1 MIEKPVKRPMVPPT
15 RLIWASNFTFLSRS
29 MSSNVDESKKTWTSS
44 KVDAGSSSPKGHHS
58 YYFEKCNAIL
68 TKWHHICGGVELEM
82 SYEVCPGLFIFV
94 HNPNQLFPV
103 QLHTFIPFPM
113 QYSSCASFINL
124 NVEPLFSRLNISID
138 PFTGHRAV
146 ETLACFSL
154 NAIPPFWTAGLQ
166 LLTNWKSPR
175 KLKTY
180 KLLFTWKPDTSQGA
194 QSHVDSNLLVLQSLY
209 SSTMQF
215 LSLNDISRKLLV
227 AVILLTA
234 VIQ

>member
-58 YYFEKCNAIL
+58 YYFEKCNVIL

-146 ETLACFSL
+146 ETLACFLSMQSL
-154 NAIPPFWTAGLQ
+154 PFGLQ
-166 LLTNWKSPR
+166 AFSSWQIESHRENWKLTNCYSPENLTPP
-175 KLKTY
+175 KEH
-180 KLLFTWKPDTSQGA
+180 
-194 QSHVDSNLLVLQSLY
+194 SH
-209 SSTMQF
+209 M
-215 LSLNDISRKLLV
+215 
-227 AVILLTA
+227 LTA
-234 VIQ
+234 TSLSYNHRILRPCSSCPWTTSPGSCSLLSSSW